1 MKQVRS
7 LAFASLFVVFAM
19 RSGATTIN
27 EDFSSNPLQ
36 NGWHIFGGTNLFQW
50 DSTNKN
56 LRVTWDSSQRNS
68 YFSHPLGTILAR
80 DANFSI
86 TFDLRLDDIAPT
98 SYAHKPYTFPLA
110 TRFRNLG

>member
-68 YFSHPLGTILAR
+68 YFSHPLGTILPR
-80 DANFSI
+80 DANFTI
-86 TFDLRLDDIAPT
+86 TLYLPLDDIRPT
-98 SYAHKPYTFPLA
+98 SDAHNPSPCP
-110 TRFRNLG
+110 